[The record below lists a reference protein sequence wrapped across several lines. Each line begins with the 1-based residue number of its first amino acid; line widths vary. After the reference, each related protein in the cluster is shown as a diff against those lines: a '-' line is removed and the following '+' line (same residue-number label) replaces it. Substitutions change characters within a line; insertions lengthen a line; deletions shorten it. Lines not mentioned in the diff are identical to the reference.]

1 MRTVHQG
8 RWVIVL
14 SAVLLA
20 SCATAAPTNV
30 PTASVASPS
39 PVGSAPASVASP
51 SPTATAPPA
60 PTASPAPSASPAPTP
75 HATAP
80 PKPAHTKYKLVKETY
95 SKATFTMTATYRATW
110 TEPDGVATHFTV
122 YGVTD
127 CTRYA
132 KANDG
137 QPCVIAGMQI
147 PSSQLEILATAGGA
161 KRSVLVKWSRDD
173 GIGPDPYWAILIS
186 ASNQYGESRSAILFS
201 ERVCYNCVY

>member
-1 MRTVHQG
+1 MRTVHPG

-14 SAVLLA
+14 SVVLLA
-20 SCATAAPTNV
+20 SCASTAQTNG
-30 PTASVASPS
+30 PMASVASPS
-39 PVGSAPASVASP
+39 PAGSAPASASP
-51 SPTATAPPA
+51 SPTATASPGPA
-60 PTASPAPSASPAPTP
+60 ASPTPSASPAPTP
-75 HATAP
+75 LAAAP

-122 YGVTD
+122 YGVTN

-137 QPCVIAGMQI
+137 QPCVVPGMQI
-147 PSSQLEILATAGGA
+147 PSSQLKVLATAGGD

-201 ERVCYNCVY
+201 QRVCYNCVY